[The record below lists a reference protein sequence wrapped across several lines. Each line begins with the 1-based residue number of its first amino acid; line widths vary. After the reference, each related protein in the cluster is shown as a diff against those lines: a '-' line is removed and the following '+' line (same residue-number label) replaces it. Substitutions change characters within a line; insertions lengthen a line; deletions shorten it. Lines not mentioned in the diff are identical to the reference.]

1 MSELLPNSER
11 ENDWMEYLELTRKQT
26 GSVDWMPI
34 KRARLQELEKSLDI
48 NQPTQTQE
56 QKDALHRQGIADTR
70 WGLKQELQPPLTA
83 KERELIVEVNSR
95 SLRSSR

>member
-1 MSELLPNSER
+1 MSESLLNPER
-11 ENDWMEYLELTRKQT
+11 ENNWTEYLEFTKKRT
-26 GSVDWMPI
+26 SSIDWTPEN
-34 KRARLQELEKSLDI
+34 RTRLQELEKSLGI

-83 KERELIVEVNSR
+83 KERESIVEVNSR
-95 SLRSSR
+95 FSGSSR